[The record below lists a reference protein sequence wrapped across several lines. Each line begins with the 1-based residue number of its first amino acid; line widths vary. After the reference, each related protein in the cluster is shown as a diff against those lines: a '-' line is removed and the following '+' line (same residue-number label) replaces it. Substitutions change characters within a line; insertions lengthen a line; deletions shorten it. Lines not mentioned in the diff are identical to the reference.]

1 MKAKKFLILLTSLIL
16 ASCDGIISNS
26 FESESIS
33 NELSESISN
42 SSSETISE
50 SNEISS
56 NTNIISSSNEQISSS
71 EESSSSIEES
81 SSEESSSSIEESSSE
96 EENSSV
102 EEPSNSN
109 ISSSEEEKE
118 LKQISFSDE
127 IDTGKYED
135 NYGSAYINGN
145 FFEYYKAC
153 SVSHSLIKLKH
164 AKSNFNISNMPG
176 MFYNTSPLYGI
187 RRVNISYMTHNST
200 SGFVF
205 KYGID
210 NLVNNSISIP
220 ISNNDVSEYSF
231 EIPTSNFFKIETVDA
246 DVTIEK
252 IDLYYEDEING
263 YVYKKDNYATSYN
276 RLNPIVY
283 TGELL
288 DGVSY
293 VDAPIEVKYS
303 DNTYEVLKTKRYT
316 YYSYDYICNNKEL
329 ASSAVYTSPID
340 VANYFI
346 AFKTYPANY
355 VFKKQYYNAYNI
367 FKDDTRC
374 VSSYTRTD
382 GYATALPY
390 SNYLYG
396 EPLYYECDIALTS
409 SYSSKNRGVGRVV
422 VWIAGFSNDKGAI
435 NYDSSPVAVYT
446 DDHYASFCEYL
457 NDGTFSTNFDA
468 EMDCTNYK
476 WCNVKTFN

>member
-16 ASCDGIISNS
+16 ASCDGITSNS
-26 FESESIS
+26 FESESTF

-56 NTNIISSSNEQISSS
+56 NIDIISSSNEQISSS
-71 EESSSSIEES
+71 EESSSNIEESSIEESSSSIEES
-81 SSEESSSSIEESSSE
+81 SSEESSSSVEESSSE
-96 EENSSV
+96 EESSSV
-102 EEPSNSN
+102 EEPSNSEIN
-109 ISSSEEEKE
+109 SSIEEKE
-118 LKQISFSDE
+118 LKKISFSNE
-127 IDTGKYED
+127 IDTGNYED
-135 NYGSAYINGN
+135 NYGSTYINGN

-164 AKSNFNISNMPG
+164 TKSNFNISNMPG

-187 RRVNISYMTHNST
+187 RKVSISYMTHNSA
-200 SGFVF
+200 SNFIF
-205 KYGID
+205 KYGMD
-210 NLVNNSISIP
+210 NLVSNSISIP
-220 ISNNDVSEYSF
+220 ISNNNVNDYSF

-252 IDLYYEDEING
+252 IDIYYEDEING
-263 YVYKKDNYATSYN
+263 YVYEKDSYATSYN

-283 TGELL
+283 TGSLI

-293 VDAPIEVKYS
+293 VDMPIEVKYS
-303 DNTYEVLKTKRYT
+303 NNTYEVLKTKRYT
-316 YYSYDYICNNKEL
+316 YYSYDYISDNKEL
-329 ASSAVYTSPID
+329 ASGAAYTSPVD

-355 VFKKQYYNAYNI
+355 VLKKQYYNAYSI
-367 FKDDTRC
+367 FKNDTRC

-382 GYATALPY
+382 GYATSVPY

-422 VWIAGFSNDKGAI
+422 VWVAGFSNDKGAT
-435 NYDSSPVAVYT
+435 NYD
-446 DDHYASFCEYL
+446 
-457 NDGTFSTNFDA
+457 
-468 EMDCTNYK
+468 
-476 WCNVKTFN
+476 